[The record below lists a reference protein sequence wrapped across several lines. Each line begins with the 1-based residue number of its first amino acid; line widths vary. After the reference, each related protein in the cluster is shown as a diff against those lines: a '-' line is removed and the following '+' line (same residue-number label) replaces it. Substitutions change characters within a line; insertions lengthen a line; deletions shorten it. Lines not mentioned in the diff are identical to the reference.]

1 MRNLSKL
8 NNIFV
13 CFRPAVMDIDAILEK
28 DEKKKKPENKSLFF
42 PKGSSKF
49 SLGLK
54 IMQQPPKKT
63 IIRVFETILNRRA
76 SQKNRYNGSSND
88 SFGSKQ
94 SYETKSL
101 LESSSSPR
109 LSSCPSSPKSTPP
122 SSLESKNLQTKQEQK
137 RTKKQTKFESHGI
150 YLILMSLLFTVIWG
164 KLIGIILTSMCLYCI
179 ILYLCNSP
187 SYYHCSQ
194 KRFQRC
200 SYPRSTT
207 TKARDHRGNYGKCF
221 Y

>member
-8 NNIFV
+8 NNMFL
-13 CFRPAVMDIDAILEK
+13 CFRPADVDIDAMLEK
-28 DEKKKKPENKSLFF
+28 HEKKKPENKSLFF

-76 SQKNRYNGSSND
+76 SQKNRYNRSSND
-88 SFGSKQ
+88 SFGSKL

-101 LESSSSPR
+101 LESSSSSSP
-109 LSSCPSSPKSTPP
+109 LSSCPSSPKSAP
-122 SSLESKNLQTKQEQK
+122 SESKNLQTKQEQK
-137 RTKKQTKFESHGI
+137 RTKKQTKVESHGI

-164 KLIGIILTSMCLYCI
+164 KLIGIILTSMLLYCI
-179 ILYLCNSP
+179 ILYLCNSQ
-187 SYYHCSQ
+187 SYYHSSQ

-207 TKARDHRGNYGKCF
+207 TKAKDHRGNYGKC
-221 Y
+221 YY